1 MPLVSSLPPR
11 FSKEEVKKFIAG
23 FYNLTVTVN
32 HLVSD
37 IGQNFHI
44 ADQSG
49 NEFVFKIANPEENK
63 EMLDM
68 QNKAMGHITVNNKS
82 INSPGVYKT
91 VKSEEIVLVKNK
103 DGMLYNARMLTYL
116 PGIFLADVKYHSSDL
131 LYSLGEKLGSMDR
144 TLADFY
150 HPAAYRYW
158 HWDLKNAADLIPYTE
173 KITDAR
179 KRSIAEYFFLQF
191 ETGILPLLPK
201 LRKSVIHNDA
211 NDHNILTE
219 SKGSNGAEISGI
231 IDFGDMVH
239 TYTICELAIA
249 CAYIM
254 LGKTD
259 PLDSIL
265 DVVRGYHKTYPLQE
279 GELEV
284 LFYLTCTRLC
294 SSVTI
299 AAYQQEL
306 QKDNEYLSVSEQPA
320 WNTLQK
326 LIAINPEKA
335 HQKFRKVCGFQVNDN
350 QINTRNKIRKE
361 RESFLGKSL
370 SVSYKNPLKIDRGAM
385 QYLFDDNGRTYLDCV
400 NNVCH
405 VGHCHPRVV
414 RAAQKQFAVLNTNT
428 RYLHEYIVE
437 YAKRLSA
444 TMPDPLNVCYFVN
457 SGSEAN
463 ELAIRLANTYTGQ
476 KDFIVIDN
484 AYHGNS
490 SSVIEISPY
499 KFDSAGGS
507 GAAPHIHKVS
517 MPDTYR
523 GPYKSGDI
531 NAAKKYAGD
540 VEKAVKQIQQN
551 NKGLSAF
558 FFESLLGCGGQ
569 IVLPD
574 GYLKESFRFVR
585 DAGGLCV
592 ADEVHVGF
600 GRVGNHFWGFETQGV
615 IPDIVTLG
623 KPIGNGHPLAAVVT
637 TKEIADS
644 FDNGMEYFS
653 TFGGNP
659 VSCAV
664 GLAVLDVIKDEKL
677 QENALKVGRQL
688 KASLEDL
695 KSKHDFIGDVR
706 GMGLFIGVELVVN
719 RESLE
724 PAKDQAYYIIEKM
737 KELGILLSIDGPL
750 HNVIKIKPPLVF
762 SKGNA
767 EFLIDKLDEVLQ
779 DKVLQSL

>member
-11 FSKEEVKKFIAG
+11 FSKEEIKRYIAE

-32 HLVSD
+32 HLVGD
-37 IGQNFHI
+37 IGQNFKI

-68 QNKAMGHITVNNKS
+68 QNKAMGYITVNNKS
-82 INSPGVYKT
+82 INSPMVYKT
-91 VKSEEIVLVKNK
+91 VNGEEIGQVKNK
-103 DGMLYNARMLTYL
+103 DDMLYNIRMLTYL
-116 PGIFLADVKYHSSDL
+116 SGIFLADVKYHSSDL
-131 LYSLGEKLGSMDR
+131 LYSLGEKLGSMDK

-150 HPAAYRYW
+150 HPVAYRYW
-158 HWDLKNAADLIPYTE
+158 HWDLKNAADLIPYTK

-219 SKGSNGAEISGI
+219 SKGSNGAEIIGI

-254 LGKTD
+254 LGKAD

-265 DVVRGYHKTYPLQE
+265 DIVRGYHKTYPLQE
-279 GELEV
+279 QELEV
-284 LFYLTCTRLC
+284 LFYLICTRLC

-299 AAYQQEL
+299 AAFQQKL

-350 QINTRNKIRKE
+350 QVNSLNKIRKE
-361 RESFLGKSL
+361 RETFLCKSL

-405 VGHCHPRVV
+405 VGHCHPQVV
-414 RAAQKQFAVLNTNT
+414 RAAQKQIAVLNTNT

-437 YAKRLSA
+437 YANRLSA
-444 TMPDPLNVCYFVN
+444 TIPDPLNVCYFVN

-463 ELAIRLANTYTGQ
+463 ELAIRLANTYTGK
-476 KDFIVIDN
+476 KD
-484 AYHGNS
+484 
-490 SSVIEISPY
+490 
-499 KFDSAGGS
+499 
-507 GAAPHIHKVS
+507 
-517 MPDTYR
+517 
-523 GPYKSGDI
+523 
-531 NAAKKYAGD
+531 
-540 VEKAVKQIQQN
+540 
-551 NKGLSAF
+551 
-558 FFESLLGCGGQ
+558 
-569 IVLPD
+569 
-574 GYLKESFRFVR
+574 
-585 DAGGLCV
+585 
-592 ADEVHVGF
+592 
-600 GRVGNHFWGFETQGV
+600 
-615 IPDIVTLG
+615 
-623 KPIGNGHPLAAVVT
+623 
-637 TKEIADS
+637 
-644 FDNGMEYFS
+644 
-653 TFGGNP
+653 
-659 VSCAV
+659 
-664 GLAVLDVIKDEKL
+664 
-677 QENALKVGRQL
+677 
-688 KASLEDL
+688 
-695 KSKHDFIGDVR
+695 
-706 GMGLFIGVELVVN
+706 
-719 RESLE
+719 
-724 PAKDQAYYIIEKM
+724 
-737 KELGILLSIDGPL
+737 
-750 HNVIKIKPPLVF
+750 
-762 SKGNA
+762 
-767 EFLIDKLDEVLQ
+767 
-779 DKVLQSL
+779 

>member
-1 MPLVSSLPPR
+1 VPLINSLPPR
-11 FSKEEVKKFIAG
+11 FSKEDVKRFVAE
-23 FYNLTVTVN
+23 FYKLTVTVN
-32 HLVSD
+32 LLVSD

-68 QNKAMGHITVNNKS
+68 QNKAMRHLSVNNKS
-82 INSPGVYKT
+82 ITSPLVFKS
-91 VKSEEIVLVKNK
+91 VKGEEIVQVKNI
-103 DGMLYNARMLTYL
+103 DDLLYNARMLTYL
-116 PGIFLADVKYHSSDL
+116 QGIFLADVKDQSSDL
-131 LYSLGEKLGSMDR
+131 LFSLGKKLGSMDK

-150 HPAAYRYW
+150 HPASYRYW
-158 HWDLKNAADLIPYTE
+158 HWDLKNAADLIHYTK
-173 KITDAR
+173 KISDAHN
-179 KRSIAEYFFLQF
+179 RSIAEYFFLQF
-191 ETGILPLLPK
+191 ETGILPLLPN

-211 NDHNILTE
+211 NDHNMLTE
-219 SKGSNGAEISGI
+219 RKGSKDSDISGI

-254 LGKTD
+254 LGKAD

-265 DVVRGYHKTYPLQE
+265 DVVQGYNETYPLQE
-279 GELEV
+279 KDLEV
-284 LFYLTCTRLC
+284 LFYLICTRLC

-299 AAYQQEL
+299 ATYQQEL
-306 QKDNEYLSVSEQPA
+306 QKDNKYLSISEQPA
-320 WNTLQK
+320 WNTLHK

-335 HQKFRKVCGFQVNDN
+335 HQQFRKVCGFDVDNNQVNA
-350 QINTRNKIRKE
+350 RNKIRKD
-361 RESFLGKSL
+361 RETYLGKSL
-370 SVSYKNPLKIDRGAM
+370 SISYNNPLKIDRGSM
-385 QYLFDDNGRTYLDCV
+385 QYLFDDTGRTYLDCV

-405 VGHCHPRVV
+405 VGHCHPRIV
-414 RAAQKQFAVLNTNT
+414 RAAQKQIAVLNTNT
-428 RYLHEYIVE
+428 RYLHENIVE

-463 ELAIRLANTYTGQ
+463 ELAIRLANTHTGQ

-507 GAAPHIHKVS
+507 GAAPHIHKVT

-523 GPYKSGDI
+523 GHYKSDDI
-531 NAAKKYAGD
+531 NPAKKYAAD
-540 VEKAVKQIQQN
+540 LQKAIKQIQQSS
-551 NKGLSAF
+551 KGLSAF
-558 FFESLLGCGGQ
+558 FFEPLLGCGGQ

-574 GYLKESFRFVR
+574 GYLKESFQFVR
-585 DAGGLCV
+585 DAGGLCI
-592 ADEVHVGF
+592 ADEVQIGF
-600 GRVGNHFWGFETQGV
+600 GRVGTHFWGYETQGV

-623 KPIGNGHPLAAVVT
+623 KPIGNGHPLGAVVT

-664 GLAVLDVIKDEKL
+664 GLAVLDVMKYEKL
-677 QENALKVGRQL
+677 QENALKVGNQL
-688 KASLEDL
+688 KAGLEDL
-695 KSKHDFIGDVR
+695 KIKHDLIGDVR
-706 GMGLFIGVELVVN
+706 GMGLFIGIELVVN
-719 RESLE
+719 RETLG
-724 PAKDQAYYIIEKM
+724 PARDQAYYIIEKM

-750 HNVIKIKPPLVF
+750 RNVIKIKPPLVF
-762 SKGNA
+762 SESNA
-767 EFLIDKLDEVLQ
+767 GFLIDKLDEVLQ
-779 DKVLQSL
+779 DKVLQDL

>member
-1 MPLVSSLPPR
+1 VTLVSSLPPR
-11 FSKEEVKKFIAG
+11 FSKEEVKIIVKEI
-23 FYNLTVTVN
+23 YDLIVTVSP
-32 HLVSD
+32 LVSD

-44 ADQSG
+44 IDQSG

-68 QNKAMGHITVNNKS
+68 QNKAMEHIAVNNKS
-82 INSPGVYKT
+82 IDSPRVYKT
-91 VKSEEIVLVKNK
+91 VKGEEIVQITNK
-103 DGMLYNARMLTYL
+103 DDILYYARMLTYL
-116 PGIFLADVKYHSSDL
+116 SGIFLADDMDHSRDL
-131 LYSLGEKLGSMDR
+131 LNRLGEKLGSMDK

-173 KITDAR
+173 KITDTR
-179 KRSIAEYFFLQF
+179 KRSIVEYFFLQF
-191 ETGILPLLPK
+191 ETGILPLLTK

-219 SKGSNGAEISGI
+219 SKGSSGDDISGI

-254 LGKTD
+254 LGKDD
-259 PLDSIL
+259 PLNSIL
-265 DVVRGYHKTYPLQE
+265 DVVRGYHKTYPLKEQE
-279 GELEV
+279 LNV
-284 LFYLTCTRLC
+284 LFYLICTRLC

-299 AAYQQEL
+299 AAYQKEL
-306 QKDNEYLSVSEQPA
+306 QTDNEYLSVSERPA
-320 WNTLQK
+320 WNTLHK
-326 LIAINPEKA
+326 LITINPEKA
-335 HQKFRKVCGFQVNDN
+335 YQQFRKVCGFKVNANQV
-350 QINTRNKIRKE
+350 NTRNKIRNARKTY
-361 RESFLGKSL
+361 LGKSL
-370 SVSYKNPLKIDRGAM
+370 SISYKNPLKINRGAM
-385 QYLFDDNGRTYLDCV
+385 QYLFDDTGRTYLDCI

-414 RAAQKQFAVLNTNT
+414 RAAQKQIAMLNTNT
-428 RYLHEYIVE
+428 RYLHEHIVE

-444 TMPDPLNVCYFVN
+444 TMPDPLNICYFVN

-463 ELAIRLANTYTGQ
+463 ELAIRLANTHTGQ
-476 KDFIVIDN
+476 KDFIVMEN

-490 SSVIEISPY
+490 SSVVELSPY
-499 KFDSAGGS
+499 KFDGRGGF
-507 GAAPHIHKVS
+507 GAASHIHKVT

-523 GPYKSGDI
+523 GPYKSDDL
-531 NAAKKYAGD
+531 NPAKKYAGN
-540 VEKAVKQIQQN
+540 VEKAIKQIQQN

-574 GYLKESFRFVR
+574 GFLKESFQYVR
-585 DAGGLCV
+585 DTGGLCV
-592 ADEVHVGF
+592 ADEVQVGF
-600 GRVGNHFWGFETQGV
+600 GRVGSHFWGFETQRV

-637 TKEIADS
+637 TKEIAES

-664 GLAVLDVIKDEKL
+664 GLAVLDVMKDEEL
-677 QENALKVGRQL
+677 QENALKVGGKL
-688 KASLEDL
+688 KAGLEDL
-695 KSKHDFIGDVR
+695 KSKHNLIGDVR

-719 RESLE
+719 RETLE
-724 PAKDQAYYIIEKM
+724 PAKDHAYYIIEKM

-762 SKGNA
+762 SESNA
-767 EFLIDKLDEVLQ
+767 EFFISKLDEVLQ
-779 DKVLQSL
+779 DEVIQDF

>member
-1 MPLVSSLPPR
+1 MPLVSALPPR
-11 FSKEEVKKFIAG
+11 FSTEEVKKF
-23 FYNLTVTVN
+23 VN
-32 HLVSD
+32 QLYDLNVKVNPLVSD

-44 ADQSG
+44 VDQSG
-49 NEFVFKIANPEENK
+49 KEFVFKIANPEENM

-68 QNKAMGHITVNNKS
+68 QNKAMGHLSVNNKS
-82 INSPGVYKT
+82 IHSPIILKT
-91 VKSEEIVLVKNK
+91 VRCEEIEQVKKN
-103 DGMLYNARMLTYL
+103 DDIFYNARMLTYL
-116 PGIFLADVKYHSSDL
+116 PGIFLADVKDHSSDL
-131 LYSLGEKLGSMDR
+131 LYSLGEKLGSMDK

-158 HWDLKNAADLIPYTE
+158 HWDLKNAADLISDTD

-179 KRSIAEYFFLQF
+179 KRSTVEYFFLQF

-219 SKGSNGAEISGI
+219 SKGSNGVHISGI
-231 IDFGDMVH
+231 IDFGDMVY

-254 LGKTD
+254 LGKAD

-279 GELEV
+279 QELEV
-284 LFYLTCTRLC
+284 LFYLICIRLS

-299 AAYQQEL
+299 AAYQLEL

-320 WNTLQK
+320 WNTLHK
-326 LIAINPEKA
+326 LIALNPEKA
-335 HQKFRKVCGFQVNDN
+335 HQQFRKVCGFQDVNN
-350 QINTRNKIRKE
+350 IINTRNKIRKDRE
-361 RESFLGKSL
+361 RYLGKSL
-370 SVSYKNPLKIDRGAM
+370 SISYKIPLKIDRGAV
-385 QYLFDDNGRTYLDCV
+385 QYLFDDTGRTYLDCV

-414 RAAQKQFAVLNTNT
+414 RAAQKQIAVLNTNT
-428 RYLHEYIVE
+428 RYLHEHIVE
-437 YAKRLSA
+437 YAKRLTE

-463 ELAIRLANTYTGQ
+463 ELAIRLANTHTGQ

-499 KFDSAGGS
+499 KFDSMGGS
-507 GAAPHIHKVS
+507 GAAPHIHKVI

-523 GPYKSGDI
+523 GPYKSDNI
-531 NAAKKYAGD
+531 NPAKKYATE
-540 VEKAVKQIQQN
+540 VEKAVKQIQQSG
-551 NKGLSAF
+551 KGLSAF

-574 GYLKESFRFVR
+574 GYLKESFQFVK
-585 DAGGLCV
+585 DAGGLCI
-592 ADEVHVGF
+592 ADEVQIGF
-600 GRVGNHFWGFETQGV
+600 GRVGTHFWGFETQGV

-637 TKEIADS
+637 TKEIANS

-659 VSCAV
+659 VSCAI
-664 GLAVLDVIKDEKL
+664 GLAVLEVMKDEKL
-677 QENALKVGRQL
+677 QENALIVGSQL
-688 KASLEDL
+688 KAGLEDL
-695 KSKHDFIGDVR
+695 KSKHDLIGDVR
-706 GMGLFIGVELVVN
+706 GMGFFIGIELVVN
-719 RESLE
+719 RETLE
-724 PAKDQAYYIIEKM
+724 PARDQAYYIIEKM
-737 KELGILLSIDGPL
+737 KELGILLNIDGPL

-762 SKGNA
+762 SESNA
-767 EFLIDKLDEVLQ
+767 ELLIDKLDEVLQ
-779 DKVLQSL
+779 DKDLKDL

>member
-11 FSKEEVKKFIAG
+11 FSKEEVKKIVKEI
-23 FYNLTVTVN
+23 YDLIVTVSP
-32 HLVSD
+32 LASD

-44 ADQSG
+44 TYQSG

-68 QNKAMGHITVNNKS
+68 QNKAMRYIAINNKS
-82 INSPGVYKT
+82 INSPIVYKT
-91 VKSEEIVLVKNK
+91 VKSEEITRVKNK
-103 DGMLYNARMLTYL
+103 EDILYNARMLTYL
-116 PGIFLADVKYHSSDL
+116 PGIFLADVKYHSRDL
-131 LYSLGEKLGSMDR
+131 LNSLGEKLGSMDK
-144 TLADFY
+144 TLSDFY

-191 ETGILPLLPK
+191 ETGILALLPK

-219 SKGSNGAEISGI
+219 SKGSDGVDINGI

-254 LGKTD
+254 LGKAD
-259 PLDSIL
+259 PLNSIL
-265 DVVRGYHKTYPLQE
+265 EVVRGYHKTYPLKEQ
-279 GELEV
+279 ELEV
-284 LFYLTCTRLC
+284 LFYLICTRLC

-306 QKDNEYLSVSEQPA
+306 QKDNEYLSVSERPA
-320 WNTLQK
+320 WNTLHK
-326 LIAINPEKA
+326 LISINPEKA
-335 HQKFRKVCGFQVNDN
+335 HQQFRKVCGFQVNDN
-350 QINTRNKIRKE
+350 QVDAQKKIRKA
-361 RESFLGKSL
+361 RENYLGKSL
-370 SVSYKNPLKIDRGAM
+370 SISYKHPLKIDRGAM
-385 QYLFDDNGRTYLDCV
+385 QYLFDDTGRTYLDCV

-414 RAAQKQFAVLNTNT
+414 RAAQKQIAVLNTNM
-428 RYLHEYIVE
+428 RYLHEHIVQ

-463 ELAIRLANTYTGQ
+463 ELAIRLANTHTKQ
-476 KDFIVIDN
+476 KDFIVIDD

-490 SSVIEISPY
+490 SSVVELSPY
-499 KFDSAGGS
+499 KFDGTGGS
-507 GAAPHIHKVS
+507 GAALHIHKVT
-517 MPDTYR
+517 MPDTFR
-523 GPYKSGDI
+523 GAYKSDDI
-531 NAAKKYAGD
+531 NAAKKYAAD

-558 FFESLLGCGGQ
+558 FFESLVGCGGQ
-569 IVLPD
+569 IVIPE
-574 GYLKESFRFVR
+574 GYLKIAFRFVR
-585 DAGGLCV
+585 DSGGLCV
-592 ADEVHVGF
+592 ADEVQVGF
-600 GRVGNHFWGFETQGV
+600 GRVGTHFWGFETQGV

-644 FDNGMEYFS
+644 FDNGMEYFN

-664 GLAVLDVIKDEKL
+664 GLAVIDVIKDEEL
-677 QENALKVGRQL
+677 QENALKVGGQL
-688 KASLEDL
+688 KAGLEDL
-695 KSKHDFIGDVR
+695 KTKHDLIGDVR
-706 GMGLFIGVELVVN
+706 GIGLFIGIELVVN
-719 RESLE
+719 RESLK
-724 PAKDQAYYIIEKM
+724 PARDQAYYIIERM

-762 SKGNA
+762 SESNA
-767 EFLIDKLDEVLQ
+767 EFLIAKLDEVLQ
-779 DKVLQSL
+779 DKVLLDL

>member
-1 MPLVSSLPPR
+1 VPLVSSLPPR
-11 FSKEEVKKFIAG
+11 FSKEEVKK
-23 FYNLTVTVN
+23 YVN
-32 HLVSD
+32 ELYALSAKVSSLVSD

-44 ADQSG
+44 TNQSG

-68 QNKAMGHITVNNKS
+68 QNKAMEYIAVNNKS
-82 INSPGVYKT
+82 INSPRVYKT
-91 VKSEEIVLVKNK
+91 VKGKEIEQVKNK
-103 DGMLYNARMLTYL
+103 DDMLYHVRMLTYL
-116 PGIFLADVKYHSSDL
+116 PGIFLADVKDHSRDL
-131 LYSLGEKLGSMDR
+131 LNSLGEKLGSMDK
-144 TLADFY
+144 TLSDFY
-150 HPAAYRYW
+150 HPGAYRYW
-158 HWDLKNAADLIPYTE
+158 HWDLKNAAELIPYTK

-191 ETGILPLLPK
+191 ETGVSSLLPK

-219 SKGSNGAEISGI
+219 SKGSIREDISGI

-254 LGKTD
+254 LGKED
-259 PLDSIL
+259 PLNSIL
-265 DVVRGYHKTYPLQE
+265 DVVRGYHKTYPLKEQ
-279 GELEV
+279 ELEV
-284 LFYLTCTRLC
+284 LFYLICARLS

-299 AAYQQEL
+299 AANQQEL

-320 WNTLQK
+320 WNTLHK

-335 HQKFRKVCGFQVNDN
+335 HQHFRKVCEFQVNDN
-350 QINTRNKIRKE
+350 QVNAQNKIRKA
-361 RESFLGKSL
+361 RENYLGKSL
-370 SVSYKNPLKIDRGAM
+370 SISYKTPLKIDRGVM
-385 QYLFDDNGRTYLDCV
+385 QYLFDDTGRTFLDCV

-414 RAAQKQFAVLNTNT
+414 RAAQEQIAVLNTNT

-437 YAKRLSA
+437 YARQLSA

-463 ELAIRLANTYTGQ
+463 ELAIRLANTHTGQ

-490 SSVIEISPY
+490 SSVVELSPY
-499 KFDSAGGS
+499 KFDSTGGS
-507 GAAPHIHKVS
+507 GVAPHIHKVT

-523 GPYKSGDI
+523 GPYKTDNI
-531 NAAKKYAGD
+531 NPAKKYAED
-540 VEKAVKQIQQN
+540 FDRAVKQIEQN

-574 GYLKESFRFVR
+574 SYLKEAFQYVR

-592 ADEVHVGF
+592 ADEVQVGF
-600 GRVGNHFWGFETQGV
+600 GRVGTHFWGFETQGV

-664 GLAVLDVIKDEKL
+664 GLAVLDVMKDEKL
-677 QENALKVGRQL
+677 QENALRVGSKLQ
-688 KASLEDL
+688 AGLEDL
-695 KSKHDFIGDVR
+695 KFKHDLIGDVR
-706 GMGLFIGVELVVN
+706 GLGLFIGVELVVN
-719 RESLE
+719 RETLE
-724 PAKDQAYYIIEKM
+724 PARDQAYYIIEKM
-737 KELGILLSIDGPL
+737 KEIGILLSIDGPL

-762 SKGNA
+762 SDSNA
-767 EFLIDKLDEVLQ
+767 EFLIHKLGEVLQ
-779 DKVLQSL
+779 DKVLQDL

>member
-1 MPLVSSLPPR
+1 MSLVSSLPPR
-11 FSKEEVKKFIAG
+11 FSKEEVKKIVKEI
-23 FYNLTVTVN
+23 YDLDVKVN

-49 NEFVFKIANPEENK
+49 KEYVFKIANPEENK

-68 QNKAMGHITVNNKS
+68 QNKTMEHIADNNKS
-82 INSPGVYKT
+82 INSPRVYKT
-91 VKSEEIVLVKNK
+91 GKGEEIVLIKNK
-103 DGMLYNARMLTYL
+103 DGLSYNARMLTYL
-116 PGIFLADVKYHSSDL
+116 QGIFLSDVKYHSSDL
-131 LYSLGEKLGSMDR
+131 LYSLGEKLGSMDK
-144 TLADFY
+144 TLTDFY

-173 KITDAR
+173 KIPDAR

-191 ETGILPLLPK
+191 ETGVSPLLPK

-219 SKGSNGAEISGI
+219 STGGKDVDISGI

-254 LGKTD
+254 LGKED

-265 DVVRGYHKTYPLQE
+265 DVVRGYHKSYPLQE
-279 GELEV
+279 QELEI
-284 LFYLTCTRLC
+284 LFYLICTRLC

-320 WNTLQK
+320 WNSLHK

-335 HQKFRKVCGFQVNDN
+335 HQQFRKVCGFQVNDV
-350 QINTRNKIRKE
+350 QIKARNKIRKQ
-361 RESFLGKSL
+361 RENYIGKSL
-370 SVSYKNPLKIDRGAM
+370 SISYKTPLKIDRGVM
-385 QYLFDDNGRTYLDCV
+385 QYLFDDTGRTYLDCV

-414 RAAQKQFAVLNTNT
+414 RAAQKQIAVLNTNT

-457 SGSEAN
+457 SGTEAN

-490 SSVIEISPY
+490 SSVVELSPY
-499 KFDSAGGS
+499 KFDGAGGS
-507 GAAPHIHKVS
+507 GAAPHIHKVT

-523 GPYKSGDI
+523 GPYKSDDI

-540 VEKAVKQIQQN
+540 VEKAIKQIQQN

-574 GYLKESFRFVR
+574 GYLKESFRYVR

-592 ADEVHVGF
+592 ADEVQVGF
-600 GRVGNHFWGFETQGV
+600 GRVGTHFWGFETQGV

-659 VSCAV
+659 VSCTV

-677 QENALKVGRQL
+677 QENALQVGSQL
-688 KASLEDL
+688 KAGLEDL
-695 KSKHDFIGDVR
+695 KTKHDLIGDVR

-719 RESLE
+719 RETLE
-724 PAKDQAYYIIEKM
+724 PARDKAYYIIEKM

-762 SKGNA
+762 SESNA
-767 EFLIDKLDEVLQ
+767 EFLKDKLDEVLQ
-779 DKVLQSL
+779 DKVLLGL

>member
-1 MPLVSSLPPR
+1 MSLVKSLPPR
-11 FSKEEVKKFIAG
+11 FSKEEVKIFITEL
-23 FYNLTVTVN
+23 YDLTVTVS

-44 ADQSG
+44 KDQSG
-49 NEFVFKIANPEENK
+49 KEFVFKIANSEENK

-68 QNKAMGHITVNNKS
+68 QNKAMEQLAVKNKS
-82 INSPGVYKT
+82 INSPRVYKT
-91 VKSEEIVLVKNK
+91 MKGEEIVLVKHK
-103 DGMLYNARMLTYL
+103 DKLLYNARMLTYL
-116 PGIFLADVKYHSSDL
+116 PGIFLADVKDHPRDL
-131 LYSLGEKLGSMDR
+131 LYNLGKKLGSMDK

-150 HPAAYRYW
+150 HPASHRYW
-158 HWDLKNAADLIPYTE
+158 HWDLKNAADLIQYTE
-173 KITDAR
+173 KISDAH
-179 KRSIAEYFFLQF
+179 KRSIAEYFLMQF
-191 ETGILPLLPK
+191 ETGISPLLPK

-211 NDHNILTE
+211 NDHNILTQ
-219 SKGSNGAEISGI
+219 STGSNGVDISGI

-254 LGKTD
+254 LGKAD

-265 DVVRGYHKTYPLQE
+265 NVVRGYNETYALHE
-279 GELEV
+279 RELEV
-284 LFYLTCTRLC
+284 LFYLICTRLC

-299 AAYQQEL
+299 AACQQEL

-320 WNTLQK
+320 WNTLHK

-335 HQKFRKVCGFQVNDN
+335 HQKFRQVCGFQVNNN
-350 QINTRNKIRKE
+350 QMNTKNKIRKE
-361 RESFLGKSL
+361 RETYIGKSL
-370 SVSYKNPLKIDRGAM
+370 SISYENPLKIDRGAM
-385 QYLFDDNGRTYLDCV
+385 QYLFDNTGRTYLDCV

-414 RAAQKQFAVLNTNT
+414 RAAQKQIAVLNTNT
-428 RYLHEYIVE
+428 RYLHEHIVE

-463 ELAIRLANTYTGQ
+463 ELAIRLANTYTKQ

-490 SSVIEISPY
+490 SSVVEISPY
-499 KFDSAGGS
+499 KFDSTGGS
-507 GAAPHIHKVS
+507 GAAPHIHKVT

-523 GPYKSGDI
+523 GPYKTDNI
-531 NAAKKYAGD
+531 NPAKKYAGD

-592 ADEVHVGF
+592 ADEVQVGF
-600 GRVGNHFWGFETQGV
+600 GRVGTHFWGFETQGV

-677 QENALKVGRQL
+677 QENALKVGDHL
-688 KASLEDL
+688 KAGLEDL
-695 KSKHDFIGDVR
+695 KSKHDLIGDVR
-706 GMGLFIGVELVVN
+706 GMGLFIGIELVVN
-719 RESLE
+719 RETLE
-724 PAKDQAYYIIEKM
+724 PARDQAYYIIEKM

-750 HNVIKIKPPLVF
+750 HNVIKIKPPLIF
-762 SKGNA
+762 SQSNA
-767 EFLIDKLDEVLQ
+767 EFLINKLDEVLQ
-779 DKVLQSL
+779 DKVL

>member
-1 MPLVSSLPPR
+1 MPASVVL
-11 FSKEEVKKFIAG
+11 
-23 FYNLTVTVN
+23 
-32 HLVSD
+32 
-37 IGQNFHI
+37 QN
-44 ADQSG
+44 
-49 NEFVFKIANPEENK
+49 
-63 EMLDM
+63 
-68 QNKAMGHITVNNKS
+68 T
-82 INSPGVYKT
+82 
-91 VKSEEIVLVKNK
+91 
-103 DGMLYNARMLTYL
+103 
-116 PGIFLADVKYHSSDL
+116 
-131 LYSLGEKLGSMDR
+131 
-144 TLADFY
+144 
-150 HPAAYRYW
+150 
-158 HWDLKNAADLIPYTE
+158 
-173 KITDAR
+173 
-179 KRSIAEYFFLQF
+179 FFLQF

-254 LGKTD
+254 LGKAD

-284 LFYLTCTRLC
+284 LFYLICTRLC

-306 QKDNEYLSVSEQPA
+306 QKDNEYLSISEQPA

-335 HQKFRKVCGFQVNDN
+335 HQKFRKVCGFLFNDN
-350 QINTRNKIRKE
+350 QISTRNKIRKE
-361 RESFLGKSL
+361 REIFLGKSL
-370 SVSYKNPLKIDRGAM
+370 IISYKTPLKIDRGAM

-463 ELAIRLANTYTGQ
+463 ELAIRLANTHTGQ

-499 KFDSAGGS
+499 KFDSDRGF
-507 GAAPHIHKVS
+507 GAASHINKVS

-523 GPYKSGDI
+523 GSYKSDDI

-551 NKGLSAF
+551 KKGLSAF

-592 ADEVHVGF
+592 ADEVQVGF
-600 GRVGNHFWGFETQGV
+600 GRVGTHFWGFETQGV

-688 KASLEDL
+688 KAGLEDL
-695 KSKHDFIGDVR
+695 KSKHDLIGDVR

-724 PAKDQAYYIIEKM
+724 PARDQAYYIIEKM

-762 SKGNA
+762 SESNA
-767 EFLIDKLDEVLQ
+767 EFLIDKLNEVLQ
-779 DKVLQSL
+779 DKVLPGL

>member
-1 MPLVSSLPPR
+1 
-11 FSKEEVKKFIAG
+11 
-23 FYNLTVTVN
+23 
-32 HLVSD
+32 
-37 IGQNFHI
+37 
-44 ADQSG
+44 
-49 NEFVFKIANPEENK
+49 
-63 EMLDM
+63 
-68 QNKAMGHITVNNKS
+68 
-82 INSPGVYKT
+82 
-91 VKSEEIVLVKNK
+91 
-103 DGMLYNARMLTYL
+103 
-116 PGIFLADVKYHSSDL
+116 
-131 LYSLGEKLGSMDR
+131 
-144 TLADFY
+144 
-150 HPAAYRYW
+150 
-158 HWDLKNAADLIPYTE
+158 
-173 KITDAR
+173 
-179 KRSIAEYFFLQF
+179 
-191 ETGILPLLPK
+191 
-201 LRKSVIHNDA
+201 
-211 NDHNILTE
+211 
-219 SKGSNGAEISGI
+219 
-231 IDFGDMVH
+231 MVH

-254 LGKTD
+254 LGKAD
-259 PLDSIL
+259 PLDSVL
-265 DVVRGYHKTYPLQE
+265 EVVRGYHKTYPLEE

-284 LFYLTCTRLC
+284 LFYLICTRLC

-335 HQKFRKVCGFQVNDN
+335 HQKFRKVCGFRVNDN
-350 QINTRNKIRKE
+350 QINTRIKIRKE
-361 RESFLGKSL
+361 RETFLGKSL

-385 QYLFDDNGRTYLDCV
+385 QYLFDDTGKTYLDCV

-444 TMPDPLNVCYFVN
+444 TLPDPLNVCYFVN

-463 ELAIRLANTYTGQ
+463 ELAIRLANTHTGQ

-499 KFDSAGGS
+499 KFDSDRGF
-507 GAAPHIHKVS
+507 GAASHINKVS

-523 GPYKSGDI
+523 GSYKSDDI

-551 NKGLSAF
+551 KKGLSAF

-574 GYLKESFRFVR
+574 GYLKESFQFVR

-592 ADEVHVGF
+592 ADEVQVGF
-600 GRVGNHFWGFETQGV
+600 GRVGTHFWGFETQGV

-688 KASLEDL
+688 KAGLEDL
-695 KSKHDFIGDVR
+695 KSKYDLIGDVR

-719 RESLE
+719 RETLE
-724 PAKDQAYYIIEKM
+724 PARDQANYIIEKM

-750 HNVIKIKPPLVF
+750 HNVIKIKPALVF
-762 SKGNA
+762 SESNA

-779 DKVLQSL
+779 DRVLLGL